1 MDFLAASRTGHIT
14 CYSTSDIAAAL
25 WRVVDAKPGWLFL
38 FAVLMAAGLLF
49 CMVFFVSVVFL
60 PLLCTYLSC
69 LVALLPWFTGETF
82 D

>member
-1 MDFLAASRTGHIT
+1 MNFLAASRTGHIT

-49 CMVFFVSVVFL
+49 CMVFFVSVVVFAVTL
-60 PLLCTYLSC
+60 HLSVSC
-69 LVALLPWFTGETF
+69 LVLLPLFTGETF